1 MTRRRGFTLVELML
15 ASAVMVLAVGGA
27 LSMFVAVQRMTR
39 TSVTEAELSVRMRE
53 LREKLLFHV
62 SPPHDGRIWSGV
74 LSGVNQNNV
83 VEDERKIL
91 MNKAYGYDLT
101 HAKAVDQ
108 RIELVPVTSGA
119 VRFFG
124 NDGDRYDERWQ
135 TRWLAPGGLS
145 WLPPTGFVKAP
156 APAQGTVFYVVLE
169 ASANGIS
176 RRERV
181 TVPVFG
187 KAQRTLDG
195 KVFDE

>member
-1 MTRRRGFTLVELML
+1 MKGRRGFTLVELML
-15 ASAVMVLAVGGA
+15 ASAVMVLAIGGA

-39 TSVTEAELSVRMRE
+39 TSFTEAELSVRMRE

-74 LSGVNQNNV
+74 LSGMNQGNV
-83 VEDERKIL
+83 VEGDRKIL
-91 MNKAYGYDLT
+91 MNQAYGYDLT
-101 HAKAVDQ
+101 TAKVVDQ

-119 VRFFG
+119 ARFFG
-124 NDGDRYDERWQ
+124 NDGDRHDERWE
-135 TRWLAPGGLS
+135 TRWLDPGGLS
-145 WLPPTGFVKAP
+145 WLPPAGFLNAP
-156 APAQGTVFYVVLE
+156 PSAQNTVLYVVLE
-169 ASANGIS
+169 ASANGIT